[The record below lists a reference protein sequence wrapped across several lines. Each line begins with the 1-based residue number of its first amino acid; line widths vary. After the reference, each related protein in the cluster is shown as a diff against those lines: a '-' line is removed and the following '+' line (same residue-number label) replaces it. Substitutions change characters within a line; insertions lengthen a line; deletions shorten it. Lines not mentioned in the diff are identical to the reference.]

1 MPPGARSNHVALGEL
16 FGMPTFCDV
25 VIATRNRPTAL
36 GRCLAGLQRQ
46 SLPAFR
52 VVVVDDASDED
63 LHPIVED
70 ASTARMPTRYVRLDQ
85 LSGPAA
91 ARNAG
96 VEASDAEF
104 IVFVDDDVVP
114 GERMLEAHL
123 EAVSSGPAGQWIVS
137 FGPFVQPD
145 GWDPNPWNLWEAR
158 QARYESESMA
168 AGLYEPT
175 WRQFHTGNN
184 CLPRKAF
191 VNAGG
196 FNPDFKRAEDD
207 EFGLRLHH
215 LGCKFVFLPGAIAW
229 HYSERSLESW
239 LAIPRAY
246 ARFDVLIDRLHP
258 GEDYLRTKRE
268 ELTERNAILRAIRSV
283 TNATR
288 MTALATRA
296 SVAAARV
303 SYALGRKDTACHLLS
318 IAYDLIYCC
327 ALDDFAASGSAEK
340 RMPRTGFTS
349 GDATDAH

>member
-1 MPPGARSNHVALGEL
+1 
-16 FGMPTFCDV
+16 MPTFCDV

-36 GRCLAGLQRQ
+36 ERCLAGLQSQ
-46 SLPAFR
+46 SFSTFR
-52 VVVVDDASDED
+52 VIVVDDASDDD
-63 LHPIVED
+63 LRSIVDGASSPGTPI
-70 ASTARMPTRYVRLDQ
+70 RYVRLDQ
-85 LSGPAA
+85 QSGPAA

-123 EAVSSGPAGQWIVS
+123 EAVSHREAGQWIVS
-137 FGPFVQPD
+137 FGPFVQPE

-168 AGLYEPT
+168 TGRYEPT

-184 CLPRKAF
+184 CIPRQAF
-191 VNAGG
+191 IEAGG
-196 FNPDFKRAEDD
+196 FNEDFKRAEDD
-207 EFGLRLHH
+207 EFGLRLDR
-215 LGCKFVFLPGAIAW
+215 LGCRFVFLPGAIAW

-268 ELTERNAILRAIRSV
+268 ELTERNVILRAIRSV
-283 TNATR
+283 TLGSRT
-288 MTALATRA
+288 TAIAIRG
-296 SVAAARV
+296 SVAAARAA
-303 SYALGRKDTACHLLS
+303 YGLGRKDTACHLLS
-318 IAYDLIYCC
+318 IAYDLIYSR
-327 ALDDFAASGSAEK
+327 ALDDFAVSGPARK
-340 RMPRTGFTS
+340 RMLRTAFTS